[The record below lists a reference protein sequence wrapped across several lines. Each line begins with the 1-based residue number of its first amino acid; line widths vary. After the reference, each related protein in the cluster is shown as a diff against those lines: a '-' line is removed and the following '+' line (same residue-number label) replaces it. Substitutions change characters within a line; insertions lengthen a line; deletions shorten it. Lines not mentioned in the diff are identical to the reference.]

1 MKKILFNLVVIIY
14 VVIAIFVTVCLLTF
28 NEYRI
33 SEFGN
38 KSLIIIS
45 DEDEAIKYNKGDLLI
60 VTKEKL
66 KNAHKG
72 DTVFFYES
80 KSVKIAEIQ
89 EVKDFGEAGIN
100 YVIDGNYQVV
110 EDDII
115 GTSNSIKVIPKA
127 GQALQILESKW
138 GFLFLIVFPSL
149 IAFLREIYDLVLE
162 ITDKK

>member
-72 DTVFFYES
+72 DTVFFYFFL
-80 KSVKIAEIQ
+80 SVKIAEIQ

-115 GTSNSIKVIPKA
+115 GTSNSMKVIPKA

>member
-14 VVIAIFVTVCLLTF
+14 VVIAIFVTICLLSF

-45 DEDEAIKYNKGDLLI
+45 NEDEAINYHKGDLLI
-60 VTKEKL
+60 VTKENL
-66 KNAHKG
+66 KNAHSG

-80 KSVKIAEIQ
+80 KGVKIAEIN

-100 YVIDGNYQVV
+100 YIIDGNYKVV
-110 EDDII
+110 EDDVI
-115 GTSNSIKVIPKA
+115 GTSNSVNAIPKV
-127 GQALQILESKW
+127 GQVLQILESKW

-149 IAFLREIYDLVLE
+149 IAFLREIYDLILE

>member
-80 KSVKIAEIQ
+80 KSVKI
-89 EVKDFGEAGIN
+89 
-100 YVIDGNYQVV
+100 DGNYQVV

-115 GTSNSIKVIPKA
+115 GTSNSMKVIPKA